1 MRYDLITRLRADAA
15 IAAIISNR
23 VYWGKRKPA
32 DPLPCIVLHK
42 ITPGN
47 QYTYDGASQ
56 TYGARIQFDCLAAE
70 MRDALL
76 LFEAVKAEMEQA
88 AIVGDTAFSMSFM
101 QSDRDIPFTDVA
113 GAGTAGGISADF
125 IVWFKSQ

>member
-1 MRYDLITRLRADAA
+1 MRVDLITRLRADAA
-15 IAAIISNR
+15 IAAVIGNR
-23 VYWGKRKPA
+23 AYWGKRKPG

-56 TYGARIQFDCLAAE
+56 IYGARIQFDCLAVE
-70 MRDALL
+70 MRDALA
-76 LFEAVKAEMEQA
+76 LFDALKVEMEQPSV
-88 AIVGDTAFSMSFM
+88 VGGTAFGMSFM
-101 QSDRDIPFTDVA
+101 QSERDIPFADVA